1 MLLDFL
7 AEKGF
12 DIRSVVE
19 KGVRDKSLKDLA
31 KEPAIRTSGVSS
43 QNLPKCVKQQWL
55 CAYPD
60 ELCVGLFLFFSSKRS
75 SGFF

>member
-19 KGVRDKSLKDLA
+19 KGVRDKSLKHLA
-31 KEPAIRTSGVSS
+31 KELAIRTSGVGS
-43 QNLPKCVKQQWL
+43 QVAEPPKMCEAPMAVCV
-55 CAYPD
+55 
-60 ELCVGLFLFFSSKRS
+60 SR
-75 SGFF
+75 